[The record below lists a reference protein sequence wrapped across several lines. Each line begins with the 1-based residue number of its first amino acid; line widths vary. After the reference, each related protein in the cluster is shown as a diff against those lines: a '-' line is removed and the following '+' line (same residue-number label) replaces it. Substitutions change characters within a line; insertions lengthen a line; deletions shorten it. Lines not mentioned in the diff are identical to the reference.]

1 MSKSLK
7 NFISIKEY
15 FQHNLTSNPAEDFRI
30 FCLQFKYSTGI
41 HFSYDRI
48 KDAEIYRKKIIEFL
62 SLVDNIY
69 LKNNTNFK
77 VYYFY

>member
-15 FQHNLTSNPAEDFRI
+15 FENNFTSNPSEDFRI
-30 FCLQFKYSTGI
+30 FCLQFKYSTNI
-41 HFSYDRI
+41 NFSNDRI

-62 SLVDNIY
+62 SLVDNIHS
-69 LKNNTNFK
+69 KNNFE
-77 VYYFY
+77 VF